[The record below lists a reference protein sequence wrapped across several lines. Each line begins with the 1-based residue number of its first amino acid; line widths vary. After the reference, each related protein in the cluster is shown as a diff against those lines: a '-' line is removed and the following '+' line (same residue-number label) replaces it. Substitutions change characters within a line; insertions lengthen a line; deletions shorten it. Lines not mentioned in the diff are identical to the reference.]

1 MRSMLVFM
9 AGGVTYPYRALYEH
23 GFAGMQGMR
32 VLGGVALGSE
42 AMHAQLQR
50 YTFYVILKGMRSM
63 LVFMAGGAT
72 CSY

>member
-9 AGGVTYPYRALYEH
+9 AGGVTYPYQALYEH

-42 AMHAQLQR
+42 AMPAHLQR
-50 YTFYVILKGMRSM
+50 
-63 LVFMAGGAT
+63 
-72 CSY
+72 